1 MLGYLILKRIIFSAY
16 NIWRKIIFF
25 QAFFEWILIT
35 LILYFLISNIYLI
48 IYVFGI
54 WLIGSCFLP
63 KKAKVKAENK
73 YNPFSNGSRKKPRQT
88 QNEKTN
94 KQKKKPRKNKQTKKQ
109 VCLKWQKLY
118 QNKSKSFVYQFRMNA
133 NPCNNSDFEI
143 LLRVHGHIHKTW
155 WWSIW
160 KHLESV
166 LLHKRAHLNNVI
178 NKLYQYF
185 FKILS
190 VETSPLYIL
199 MLTYVFYYLLLFIL
213 CHLHYKPPGQPVFN
227 CTRHMSALVRFMW
240 RSVFDLH
247 RFVCILPPTGSQ
259 TAHENQKQSVLFSYS
274 RRFFLMIHAS
284 L

>member
-1 MLGYLILKRIIFSAY
+1 
-16 NIWRKIIFF
+16 
-25 QAFFEWILIT
+25 
-35 LILYFLISNIYLI
+35 
-48 IYVFGI
+48 
-54 WLIGSCFLP
+54 
-63 KKAKVKAENK
+63 
-73 YNPFSNGSRKKPRQT
+73 
-88 QNEKTN
+88 
-94 KQKKKPRKNKQTKKQ
+94 
-109 VCLKWQKLY
+109 
-118 QNKSKSFVYQFRMNA
+118 MNA

-213 CHLHYKPPGQPVFN
+213 CHLHYKPPGQPVFP
-227 CTRHMSALVRFMW
+227 CTHPMPALVRFVW
-240 RSVFDLH
+240 RSVFDHIRPLSIFIH
-247 RFVCILPPTGSQ
+247 IT
-259 TAHENQKQSVLFSYS
+259 SYRVS
-274 RRFFLMIHAS
+274 DCSWKSKAKCFIQLLTSFF
-284 L
+284 